1 MYAATS
7 ASTPTNTHHPMR
19 ARSGEKSNAEAGFI
33 VRSDAFSAQNSCARY
48 HKFRTGIP
56 KTVCNG
62 SETVER
68 VRSWWRDRLYV
79 VEGIVDDSAVSRP
92 TVRLSFDIDDGT
104 GFGGF
109 VKRFDDP
116 EVGECMLAVGF
127 DRAIGE

>member
-1 MYAATS
+1 
-7 ASTPTNTHHPMR
+7 
-19 ARSGEKSNAEAGFI
+19 
-33 VRSDAFSAQNSCARY
+33 
-48 HKFRTGIP
+48 
-56 KTVCNG
+56 NG

-127 DRAIGE
+127 DRAIGEETVGEVIELLAHFFFCAECAVEVGASVAADGVEATLAVEGGPEFDLSLGARNFQL